1 MSAPGEGAAAKA
13 WRWSFAAIPAV
24 LLAVGWL
31 HLGGLLLA
39 ILFSYFLLSE
49 LRRLALGRTWA
60 AVALFI
66 VLAAALAYG
75 IGYFLRQTAREL
87 PDIVDNSVPAI
98 TDWAKQHNLTIP
110 FTDYDSLK
118 ELIVSTVRHEA
129 QYVGEA
135 ARMARGAAEQIILLV
150 VGAIVAMAMFVNFSS
165 HPVKK
170 AGAARPAPAT
180 LNDAGCGH
188 LWDRFAAFYAS
199 FALIMGAQ
207 LIISLINTVLT
218 AVFVT
223 VTKLPHAVVI
233 IGVTFLC
240 GLLPVVGNLISNS
253 IMVCIAFTV
262 SPREALVALGFLVVI
277 HKLEYFLNSKI
288 IGARIHLPIWL
299 TLLALIAG
307 EQLMGVTGMIL
318 APVVLHYAR
327 VEMEHIPV

>member
-1 MSAPGEGAAAKA
+1 MSAAPQGGAAKA
-13 WRWSFAAIPAV
+13 WRWSFAAIPA
-24 LLAVGWL
+24 LLVAVGWL
-31 HLGGLLLA
+31 HLGALLLA

-49 LRRLALGRTWA
+49 LRRLVLGRTWA
-60 AVALFI
+60 ALALFI
-66 VLAAALAYG
+66 VLAAGLAYG

-98 TDWAKQHNLTIP
+98 TEWAKQNNLSIP

-135 ARMARGAAEQIILLV
+135 ARMARGAAEQIILLL
-150 VGAIVAMAMFVNFSS
+150 VGAIVAMAMFANF
-165 HPVKK
+165 
-170 AGAARPAPAT
+170 AGRPPAKPGLGPPAT
-180 LNDAGCGH
+180 LNAAACVYF
-188 LWDRFAAFYAS
+188 WERFAAFYAS

-207 LIISLINTVLT
+207 LIISLINTALT

-223 VTKLPHAVVI
+223 VTNLPHTVVI

-240 GLLPVVGNLISNS
+240 GMLPVVGNLISNS

-262 SPREALVALGFLVVI
+262 SPREALVALGFLIVI

-327 VEMEHIPV
+327 VEMERIPV

>member
-1 MSAPGEGAAAKA
+1 MSAELQGAAGKT
-13 WRWSFAAIPAV
+13 WRWSFAAIPAL

-39 ILFSYFLLSE
+39 ILFSYFLLSQ
-49 LRRLALGRTWA
+49 LRRAVLGRTWA

-66 VLAAALAYG
+66 VLAGALAYG
-75 IGYFLRQTAREL
+75 IGYFLRQTEREL
-87 PDIVDNSVPAI
+87 PDIVDKSVPAI
-98 TDWAKQHNLTIP
+98 TEWAKQNNLTLP

-118 ELIVSTVRHEA
+118 ELIISTVRSEA
-129 QYVGEA
+129 HYAGEA

-150 VGAIVAMAMFVNFSS
+150 AGAIVAMAMFVNFSS
-165 HPVKK
+165 HSAPRSG
-170 AGAARPAPAT
+170 AGPPAT
-180 LNDAGCGH
+180 LNDAACAC
-188 LWDRFAAFYAS
+188 LWDRFASFYAS

-207 LIISLINTVLT
+207 LIISLINTALT
-218 AVFVT
+218 AVFASVT
-223 VTKLPHAVVI
+223 SLPHAVVI

-240 GLLPVVGNLISNS
+240 GMLPVVGNLISNS

-262 SPREALVALGFLVVI
+262 SPREALVALGFLVVV

-288 IGARIHLPIWL
+288 IGARIHLPIWS
-299 TLLALIAG
+299 TLLALVAG

-327 VEMEHIPV
+327 LEMERIPL